1 MLLHTEHTHKVCQ
14 REGVFTAYQGIRF
27 WLYDFA
33 KVIKQG
39 FLQLYSRG
47 FLTIFVCIRSLFVN
61 MEFAVVPFFV
71 FYESPS
77 NRL

>member
-1 MLLHTEHTHKVCQ
+1 MLLHTEHTHKICQ

-39 FLQLYSRG
+39 FLQLYNRG
-47 FLTIFVCIRSLFVN
+47 FFNYICLYTVIVC
-61 MEFAVVPFFV
+61 
-71 FYESPS
+71 
-77 NRL
+77 

>member
-1 MLLHTEHTHKVCQ
+1 MLVHAEHTHKICQ

-39 FLQLYSRG
+39 FLQLYNRG
-47 FLTIFVCIRSLFVN
+47 FVCIWSLSVN
-61 MEFAVVPFFV
+61 MKFAIVPFII
-71 FYESPS
+71 FYKSPS